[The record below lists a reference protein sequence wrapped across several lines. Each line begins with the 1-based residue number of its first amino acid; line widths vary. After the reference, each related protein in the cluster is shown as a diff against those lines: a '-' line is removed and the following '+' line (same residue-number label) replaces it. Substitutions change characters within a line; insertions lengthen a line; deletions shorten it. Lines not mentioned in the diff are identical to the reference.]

1 MKKLCGLLAVGI
13 FFTLAATDLAAA
25 HGHGQPSNP
34 PVHGPGS
41 SHNPIVYHPV
51 HGPGSSHNPIVN
63 TTSTVVRDHRGPCGH
78 YYHCWDPRHVDP
90 QNAEGGREIT
100 TSGGRY
106 SDDGSGRDHRSH

>member
-1 MKKLCGLLAVGI
+1 MNKLIALIAGGLLAVG
-13 FFTLAATDLAAA
+13 ATDLAAA
-25 HGHGQPSNP
+25 HGHSPSSTV

-51 HGPGSSHNPIVN
+51 HGPGSSHNPIVSA
-63 TTSTVVRDHRGPCGH
+63 TGTVVRDHRGPCGH

-90 QNAEGGREIT
+90 TNASGGREIS

-106 SDDGSGRDHRSH
+106 SDDGSSNRDHRSH